1 MRHDP
6 RLANEKGIALFTV
19 LLVTLALSALII
31 GGALVTTNST
41 MIRRYS
47 ERMTAL
53 ENAALSGLDEG
64 RSQLNGTAL
73 LYPDSGFVTLE
84 SGAAVLDAAGN
95 VIPGLSRT
103 TYAGPSGASSGQF
116 GVFGSV
122 ISTVSDNANIL
133 MVRRMEIN
141 QESFAKFAYFTDNEN
156 AGICFGGTDQI
167 FGPVHSNDDICIWS
181 GSTVRFRDE
190 VRTAGQVIGAA
201 NATFDKGYLENV
213 PNIPLPTVA
222 AMNKLQTQAGLGG
235 TSFAGFTT
243 GATGTA
249 RTRIEFVAI
258 DLNADG
264 DVTDDNEGFFRI
276 YQGASG
282 EEDFVTAA
290 RPGTITTTINCGD
303 TQGIHAPDFL
313 ATANHPGS
321 VPGSAPAGTHAKQ
334 ASLNDAT
341 ARCYLG
347 GDPVL
352 TNGFVPSTSK
362 GAWLLW
368 GGAIDPSL
376 AALRPL
382 EAPYLHPL
390 SRGLNPNFKGVIF
403 VNGRVALS
411 GTVRGRVTIASPND
425 IVIADNLRQASDPA
439 VVGVCD
445 DIVGLF
451 SMSDIVV
458 ADNLLNTP
466 VNVAGS
472 AYKTMRT
479 TGNQDEFIHAVV
491 LALGQFTVQD
501 YATGP
506 KKEEKCET
514 TNWGRGCLRLTGG
527 IIQSVRGAVGTSAGT
542 GNLKRYSYNTC
553 ALTDPPP
560 YFPTTGHFSRN
571 RFYSM
576 DPVGFNVT
584 NWFTL
589 YQQ

>member
-1 MRHDP
+1 MPHAP
-6 RLANEKGIALFTV
+6 RLASEKGIALFTV
-19 LLVTLALSALII
+19 LLVSLALSALII

-47 ERMTAL
+47 ERMSAL

-64 RSQLNGTAL
+64 RSQLNGTPL

-103 TYAGPSGASSGQF
+103 TYAGPSGVSSGQF

-133 MVRRMEIN
+133 MVRRMEID

-167 FGPVHSNDDICIWS
+167 FGPVHSNDDICIWG
-181 GSTVRFRDE
+181 GSNVRFRDE
-190 VRTAGQVIGAA
+190 VRTAGQVNGAA

-222 AMNKLQTQAGLGG
+222 AMNKLQTQAGIGG

-243 GATGTA
+243 GGAGSA
-249 RTRIEFVAI
+249 RTRIEFVAV
-258 DLNADG
+258 DLNGDG
-264 DVTDDNEGFFRI
+264 DVTDDDEGFFRV
-276 YQGASG
+276 YQGAAG
-282 EEDFVTAA
+282 QEDFVSAVLPA
-290 RPGTITTTINCGD
+290 GTKADKSINCGD
-303 TQGIHAPDFL
+303 LQGPHTGLFADAL
-313 ATANHPGS
+313 SHPGTGHS
-321 VPGSAPAGTHAKQ
+321 Q
-334 ASLNDAT
+334 WASLNDNS
-341 ARCYLG
+341 ARCHLG

-352 TNGFVPSTSK
+352 TNGFVPSTSR
-362 GAWLLW
+362 GAWLPW
-368 GGAIDPSL
+368 GGAIDPAL

-403 VNGRVALS
+403 VNGKVAIS

-425 IVIADNLRQASDPA
+425 IIIADNLRQASDPS
-439 VVGVCD
+439 VGVCD
-445 DIVGLF
+445 DIVGIF
-451 SMSDIVV
+451 SMGNVTV
-458 ADNLLNTP
+458 ADNLINAP
-466 VNVAGS
+466 VAVNSAGTVL
-472 AYKTMRT
+472 KTMRPPAP
-479 TGNQDEFIHAVV
+479 GNNQDEVIHAVV
-491 LALGQFTVQD
+491 LALGQFAVQNHT
-501 YATGP
+501 TGP
-506 KKEEKCET
+506 TNKEKCET

-527 IIQSVRGAVGTSAGT
+527 IIQSVRGPVGTSAGT

-576 DPVGFNVT
+576 DPVGFDINT
-584 NWFTL
+584 WFTL

>member
-1 MRHDP
+1 MPHSQHFT
-6 RLANEKGIALFTV
+6 NERGIALFTV
-19 LLVTLALSALII
+19 LLVSLALSALII

-47 ERMTAL
+47 ERMSAL

-64 RSQLNGTAL
+64 RSQLNGTPL

-103 TYAGPSGASSGQF
+103 TYAGPSGVSSGQF
-116 GVFGSV
+116 GVFGSI

-133 MVRRMEIN
+133 MVRRMEID

-156 AGICFGGTDQI
+156 TGICFGGGDQI
-167 FGPVHSNDDICIWS
+167 FGPVHSNDDICIYSS
-181 GSTVRFRDE
+181 GARFRDE
-190 VRTAGQVIGAA
+190 VRTARSVISPG
-201 NATFDKGYLENV
+201 NGTFDKGYLENV

-222 AMNKLQTQAGLGG
+222 AMNKLQTQAGIGG

-249 RTRIEFVAI
+249 RTRIEFVAL
-258 DLNADG
+258 DLNGDG

-282 EEDFVTAA
+282 EEGFVTAA
-290 RPGTITTTINCGD
+290 RPGTIKNTVNCGD
-303 TQGIHAPDFL
+303 SQGPHGPGFL
-313 ATANHPGS
+313 AAGDHDATPNTGNGNH
-321 VPGSAPAGTHAKQ
+321 AQQ
-334 ASLNDAT
+334 ASLNDAS

-352 TNGFVPSTSK
+352 TNGFVPSTSR
-362 GAWLLW
+362 GAWIPW
-368 GGAIDPSL
+368 GGTIDPAL

-403 VNGRVALS
+403 VNGKVAIS

-425 IVIADNLRQASDPA
+425 IIIADNLRQASDPA
-439 VVGVCD
+439 IGVCD
-445 DIVGLF
+445 DIVGIF
-451 SMSDIVV
+451 SMGNVTV
-458 ADNLLNTP
+458 ADNLLNAP
-466 VNVAGS
+466 VNVQGS
-472 AYKTMRT
+472 TYKTMRT

-491 LALGQFTVQD
+491 LALGQFAVQNHT
-501 YATGP
+501 TGP
-506 KKEEKCET
+506 TNKEKCET

-527 IIQSVRGAVGTSAGT
+527 IIQSVRGPVGTTAGT
-542 GNLKRYSYNTC
+542 GNVKRYSYNTC

-576 DPVGFNVT
+576 DPVGFDINT
-584 NWFTL
+584 WFTL